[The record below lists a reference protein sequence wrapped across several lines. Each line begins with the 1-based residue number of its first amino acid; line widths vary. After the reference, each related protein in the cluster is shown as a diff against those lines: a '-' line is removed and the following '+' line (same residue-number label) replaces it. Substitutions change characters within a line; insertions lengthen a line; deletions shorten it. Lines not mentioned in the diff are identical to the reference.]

1 MFLANTHVS
10 LLGIYQ
16 MVNASNLPTE
26 KQSYFSSWVCV
37 IKKGNKNEKKE
48 QKTGT
53 PPQKKAKEPTEL
65 KQYENTYLS

>member
-1 MFLANTHVS
+1 
-10 LLGIYQ
+10 

-53 PPQKKAKEPTEL
+53 PPKKAKEPTEL
-65 KQYENTYLS
+65 EQYEKYISILRVHYIPPAPDGH